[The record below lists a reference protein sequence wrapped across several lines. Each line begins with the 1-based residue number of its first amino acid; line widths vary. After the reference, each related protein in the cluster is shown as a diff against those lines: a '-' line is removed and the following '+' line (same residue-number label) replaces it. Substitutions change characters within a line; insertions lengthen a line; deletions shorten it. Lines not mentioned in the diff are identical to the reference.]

1 MVDFSTDARII
12 ARAQEEPAAFAE
24 IFDRHYDSVHDYLAR
39 RLPADLAEEVAAEAF
54 LIAFERRAGYR
65 REFPSARPWLFGI
78 ATNLLGRHRRD
89 ERRRM
94 VAYQR
99 SATRPADDS
108 SDDAVARVDATRM
121 RGALARSLAEL
132 APGDRDA
139 LLLQALAD
147 LTYPEI
153 ALALDVPVGTV
164 KSRLHRV
171 REQLAETLALKGA
184 TANV

>member
-1 MVDFSTDARII
+1 
-12 ARAQEEPAAFAE
+12 
-24 IFDRHYDSVHDYLAR
+24 
-39 RLPADLAEEVAAEAF
+39 
-54 LIAFERRAGYR
+54 
-65 REFPSARPWLFGI
+65 
-78 ATNLLGRHRRD
+78 
-89 ERRRM
+89 M

-99 SATRPADDS
+99 SATQPADDS

-147 LTYPEI
+147 FTYPEI

-171 REQLAETLALKGA
+171 REQLAETLALKGV